1 MNYNFLNL
9 TNANPNNFGERVAV
23 RRNLI
28 VSVFTARVMRE
39 GATEPTAVT
48 CVFAPP
54 HGTWEVQESYKDV
67 FAQLNKTADGTG
79 YTAASATPPGATV
92 V

>member
-9 TNANPNNFGERVAV
+9 TNANPNNRGERVAI

-28 VSVFTARVMRE
+28 VSVFTAQVVRD
-39 GATEPTAVT
+39 GDSEPTAVT

-54 HGTWEVQESYKDV
+54 HGTWEVEESYKDV
-67 FAQLNKTADGTG
+67 FAQLNKTEDGVG
-79 YTAASATPPGATV
+79 YTAAAAKA
-92 V
+92 

>member
-9 TNANPNNFGERVAV
+9 TNANPLNRGERVAI

-28 VSVFTARVMRE
+28 VSVFTAKVMRD
-39 GATEPTAVT
+39 GDSEPTPVT

-54 HGTWEVQESYKDV
+54 HGTWEVEESYKEV
-67 FAQLNKTADGTG
+67 FAQLNKTEDGAG
-79 YTAASATPPGATV
+79 YTAAVPLAANATV

>member
-9 TNANPNNFGERVAV
+9 TNANPNNLGERVAI

-28 VSVFTARVMRE
+28 VSVFTAQVVRDGTDV
-39 GATEPTAVT
+39 PTAVT
-48 CVFAPP
+48 CVYAPP

-67 FAQLNKTADGTG
+67 FAQLNKTEDGVG
-79 YTAASATPPGATV
+79 YSAPAAKA
-92 V
+92 

>member
-9 TNANPNNFGERVAV
+9 TNANPLNRGERVAI

-28 VSVFTARVMRE
+28 VSVFTAQVMRDGE
-39 GATEPTAVT
+39 EKPTAVT

-54 HGTWEVQESYKDV
+54 HGTWEVEESYEEV
-67 FAQLNKTADGTG
+67 FKQLNKTEDGVG
-79 YTAASATPPGATV
+79 YSAAAPAAKA
-92 V
+92 

>member
-9 TNANPNNFGERVAV
+9 TNANPNNLGERVAI

-28 VSVFTARVMRE
+28 VSVFTTQVVRDGTDV
-39 GATEPTAVT
+39 PTAVT
-48 CVFAPP
+48 CVYAPP

-67 FAQLNKTADGTG
+67 FAQLNKTEDGVG
-79 YTAASATPPGATV
+79 YSAPASAAKA
-92 V
+92 

>member
-1 MNYNFLNL
+1 MNLNFLNL
-9 TNANPNNFGERVAV
+9 TNANPNNLGERVAI

-28 VSVFTARVMRE
+28 VSVFTAKIVRDGTDV
-39 GATEPTAVT
+39 PVSVT

-67 FAQLNKTADGTG
+67 FSQLNKTADGVG
-79 YTAASATPPGATV
+79 YTSPVTQPAA
-92 V
+92 

>member
-9 TNANPNNFGERVAV
+9 TNANPNNFGERVAI

-28 VSVFTARVMRE
+28 VSVFTAKVLRD
-39 GATEPTAVT
+39 GATEPTPVT

-79 YTAASATPPGATV
+79 YTAAPTPASAATV

>member
-9 TNANPNNFGERVAV
+9 TNANPNNLGERVAI

-28 VSVFTARVMRE
+28 VSVFTAQVVRDGTDV
-39 GATEPTAVT
+39 PTPVT

-67 FAQLNKTADGTG
+67 FAQLNKTEDGVG
-79 YTAASATPPGATV
+79 YTAAAAKA
-92 V
+92 